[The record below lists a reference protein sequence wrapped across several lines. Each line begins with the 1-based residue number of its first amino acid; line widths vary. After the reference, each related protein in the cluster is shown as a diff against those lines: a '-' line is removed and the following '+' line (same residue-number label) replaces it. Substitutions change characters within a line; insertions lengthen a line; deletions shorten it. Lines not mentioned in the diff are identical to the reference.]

1 MVRFSALLITIV
13 TLLAWQPLPAWSASM
28 PEARALLEQG
38 KDGEAV
44 QMLSQLSAVD
54 SNDYQVW
61 FMLGVA
67 EAHRKNFQEAIKHFK
82 KVAELRPSLAEPHN
96 NLAVIYNE
104 MGDLRAAVKE
114 LEVSIELNPEYATAQ
129 ENIGDLYVKLA
140 LESYQKAMI
149 DQDTGPDSNPELK
162 LRYQR
167 LLHLRDARSDAAAQ
181 LPDEQKAAPASVAV
195 SANKAPEVLPVL
207 TAAVRAEVL
216 AAVELWRTVWS
227 ARDVD
232 AYFAAYGDEFTPGGK
247 HASLAAW
254 KKYKQRTIRNKSM
267 IEVQLENIQLA
278 AAGADRVNV
287 DFVQRF
293 KSDGYQST
301 DHKQLTLKKYQDGW
315 KVIDESVL

>member
-1 MVRFSALLITIV
+1 MVRFSALLFTIV

-38 KDGEAV
+38 NDSEAV
-44 QMLSQLSAVD
+44 KMLSQLAALD

-82 KVAELRPSLAEPHN
+82 KVAELRPALAEPHN

-114 LEVSIELNPEYATAQ
+114 LETSIELNPEYATAQ

-149 DQDTGPDSNPELK
+149 DQDAGPDINPELQ

-167 LLHLRDARSDAAAQ
+167 LLHLRDAQSAEAAQ
-181 LPDEQKAAPASVAV
+181 LTDKRKAAPASVAV
-195 SANKAPEVLPVL
+195 PANNAPEVIPVL
-207 TAAVRAEVL
+207 TGGIRADVL
-216 AAVELWRTVWS
+216 AAVEHWRAVWS

-232 AYFAAYGDEFTPGGK
+232 AYFAAYGEDFKPGAK

-267 IEVQLENIQLA
+267 IDVQLDNIQLA
-278 AAGADRVNV
+278 AAGADSVVV